1 MRQLLVRMVV
11 ISGFDIA
18 EAEKIE
24 EVSINKEESSRKKES

>member
-1 MRQLLVRMVV
+1 MVV

-24 EVSINKEESSRKKES
+24 EVSIDKEESSRKR